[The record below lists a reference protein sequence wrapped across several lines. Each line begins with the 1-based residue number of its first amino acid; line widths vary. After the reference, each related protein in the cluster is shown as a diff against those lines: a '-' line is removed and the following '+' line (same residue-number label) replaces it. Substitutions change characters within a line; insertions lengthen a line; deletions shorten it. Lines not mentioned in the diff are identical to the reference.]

1 MATANQRVDVRTCSL
16 TRFTEREP
24 QTAEDL
30 LAVEEPLEI
39 QVASVHDGV
48 CMVHPIAVTMR
59 TPGDDLELAVG
70 FLYTEQVIASQS
82 LIQHVDHARDEHG
95 ERLCNRVRVTLEA
108 SVPFDLEKLSRHVFT
123 SSSCGICGKQT
134 IERVR
139 AQLVAD
145 GSIVA
150 PLLAE
155 RLRGLPEQLAAHQ
168 LNFRQTG
175 GLHASAL
182 FDLEGRLR
190 HLREDVGRHNA
201 LDKVIGRLLLDDQLP
216 ARDAIL
222 LLSGRASF
230 ELVQK
235 AILAGIPHIAAI
247 GPPSS
252 LAVDLAREFG
262 TTLIGFLRDQRFNV
276 YSGTVL

>member
-1 MATANQRVDVRTCSL
+1 LATANQRVDVRTCSL
-16 TRFTEREP
+16 TRFNEQEL

-39 QVASVHDGV
+39 QVALMRDGV
-48 CMVHPIAVTMR
+48 CMIHPVAVTMR

-82 LIQHVDHARDEHG
+82 WIQHVDHARDEHG

-108 SVPFDLEKLSRHVFT
+108 NVPFDLEKLSRHIFT

-145 GSIVA
+145 GSIAA
-150 PLLAE
+150 PLLSE

-168 LNFRQTG
+168 FNFRQTG

-201 LDKVIGRLLLDDQLP
+201 LDKVIGRLFLDDQLP
-216 ARDAIL
+216 ARDTIL

-262 TTLIGFLRDQRFNV
+262 TTLIGFLRAQRFNV

>member
-1 MATANQRVDVRTCSL
+1 MATANQRSDVRTCSL
-16 TRFTEREP
+16 TRFHEREP
-24 QTAEDL
+24 QTVDDF

-39 QVASVHDGV
+39 QVASTRDGV
-48 CMVHPIAVTMR
+48 CMIHPVAVTMR
-59 TPGDDLELAVG
+59 TPGDDQELAVG
-70 FLYTEQVIASQS
+70 FLFTEQVIAARGWIEQ
-82 LIQHVDHARDEHG
+82 VDHARDEHG
-95 ERLCNRVRVTLEA
+95 ETLCNRVRVTLQP
-108 SVPFDLEKLSRHVFT
+108 SVPFDLDKLSRHVFT

-139 AQLVAD
+139 AQLVHD
-145 GSIVA
+145 GFTPA
-150 PLLAE
+150 PLLSE

-168 LNFRQTG
+168 RNFRETG

-216 ARDAIL
+216 AHDTIL

-262 TTLIGFLRDQRFNV
+262 TTLIGFLREQRFNV

>member
-1 MATANQRVDVRTCSL
+1 MALVNQRADVRTCTL
-16 TRFTEREP
+16 TRFTERVPESV
-24 QTAEDL
+24 EDF

-39 QVASVHDGV
+39 QVACEHDGIWLH
-48 CMVHPIAVTMR
+48 HPIAVTMR
-59 TPGDDLELAVG
+59 TPGEDEELAVG
-70 FLYTEQVIASQS
+70 FLFTEQVIAGRLGLGQ
-82 LIQHVDHARDEHG
+82 VAHARDDAG
-95 ERLCNRVRVTLEA
+95 APLCNRIRVALEVG
-108 SVPFDLEKLSRHVFT
+108 VPFDPDKLSRHVFT

-139 AQLVAD
+139 AQFSGPVA
-145 GSIVA
+145 A
-150 PLLAE
+150 MPLLADCLRHLPE
-155 RLRGLPEQLAAHQ
+155 RLATHQ
-168 LNFRQTG
+168 RNFRETG

-182 FDLEGRLR
+182 FDLEGRLL

-201 LDKVIGRLLLDDQLP
+201 LDKLIGRLLLDDALP
-216 ARDAIL
+216 ARDTIL

-262 TTLIGFLRDQRFNV
+262 TTLVGFLRDQRFNV